1 MAVLISYLLS
11 FHRVLL
17 KLRTVVRGEVVV
29 ESLGDRRELG
39 ELDKAA

>member
-17 KLRTVVRGEVVV
+17 KSRTVVRGEEVE
-29 ESLGDRRELG
+29 ESLGDRKELG
-39 ELDKAA
+39 ELGKAA